1 MIEIKN
7 KNSEFQS
14 CRYCF
19 VGVGFYRLDSDEG
32 AFYVC
37 EKHRQEKD
45 FIKDLPLV
53 GIEEEFFIEKV
64 GLIQRALNY
73 IKGI

>member
-19 VGVGFYRLDSDEG
+19 IGVGLYRLDSDEG

-37 EKHRQEKD
+37 EKHKQEKD
-45 FIKDLPLV
+45 FIKDLPVV
-53 GIEEEFFIEKV
+53 GIEDEFLPVSV
-64 GLIQRALNY
+64 GLFTRALNY